1 MLLDSL
7 AIRALTLEL
16 DRLTTGLR
24 VEKIHQPLPDTLSFR
39 LYPAPAGRHL
49 LICLE
54 RTHGHVTLSDR
65 SFANP
70 ATPPAFCGLLRKY
83 LTGARLRGVRQH
95 GLERILELAFTA
107 GREGV
112 PSAYVLTVELF
123 GNIPNA
129 YLLDESG
136 RILGGCQHY
145 QTIARLQG
153 AQYVPP
159 PPPEKPSLLEIP
171 EPEFTALAD
180 EACRRRSAKV
190 LMAGL
195 DGAGRAFSEFLL
207 QRVIEGGAKAAW
219 TALAVVRA
227 SVELGVP
234 ALAGVAPGAGGR
246 PTGLV
251 PWMPAA
257 PLPPGASLA
266 GAPSEAVEA
275 MFGSGAQQNR
285 AARLRGDLSDAVERE
300 AGRVGQRLERA
311 REDLERVAE
320 AERYERW
327 GHLLQASPAAAG
339 PYASSVRLPDLFDP
353 AAPEI
358 EIPLKPGTTLT
369 GNARIHFNRA
379 RRLRRLEPVARR
391 VLRECEESLQQ
402 LDLLRR
408 DIERVSSLEP
418 AEALPRFAELR
429 EHLTASGLTGA
440 AGRGGR
446 KARGRDRPAMR
457 QFRSSDGFR
466 ILVGRSD
473 KDNDRLVTRL
483 ARRGDLW
490 LHAHDSPGAHVVV
503 KLGGAECPRATL
515 EEAAKLA
522 AHFSPHRYSSKAP
535 VAFTRVENVKKPSG
549 APAGLVTLRSYSTLV
564 VTCEPSLHARLTT
577 RAAGGPEADPVA
589 APEPA

>member
-16 DRLTTGLR
+16 DRLATGLR

-49 LICLE
+49 AICLD
-54 RTHGHVTLSDR
+54 RTHGHVTLTER

-70 ATPPAFCGLLRKY
+70 ATPPAFCSLLRKY
-83 LTGARLRGVRQH
+83 LTGARLRGVQQL
-95 GLERILELAFTA
+95 GLERIIEVAFTA
-107 GREGV
+107 GRDGV
-112 PSAYVLTVELF
+112 PAAYVLTVELF

-129 YLLDESG
+129 YLLDDAG
-136 RILGGCQHY
+136 RILGGCHHY
-145 QTIARLQG
+145 QTIARLQSG
-153 AQYVPP
+153 QYEPP
-159 PPPEKPSLLEIP
+159 PPPAKPSLLEIP
-171 EPEFTALAD
+171 EPGFAALAE
-180 EACRRRSAKV
+180 EAVRKRSAKV

-207 QRVIEGGAKAAW
+207 QRALEGGASAAW

-234 ALAGVAPGAGGR
+234 ALAGVMPGAGGH

-257 PLPPGASLA
+257 PLPPGAALA
-266 GAPSEAVEA
+266 GAPSEAVETL
-275 MFGSGAQQNR
+275 FGSGAQGTR
-285 AARLRGDLSDAVERE
+285 VERLRGQLSDAVDRE

-311 REDLERVAE
+311 REDLERAAE

-353 AAPEI
+353 EAPEL

-402 LDLLRR
+402 LELLRR
-408 DIERVSSLEP
+408 DIERVSLFEP
-418 AEALPRFAELR
+418 AEALARMAELR
-429 EHLTASGLTGA
+429 EHLSASGLAGSS
-440 AGRGGR
+440 GRGGK

-457 QFRSSDGFR
+457 LFRSSDGFR

-490 LHAHDSPGAHVVV
+490 LHAHESPGAHVVV
-503 KLGGAECPRATL
+503 KLGGAECPRTTL

-522 AHFSPHRYSSKAP
+522 AHFSPHRYSSKAA

-549 APAGLVTLRSYSTLV
+549 APAGLVTLRSYSTLIV
-564 VTCEPSLHARLTT
+564 PCEPSLPARLMT
-577 RAAGGPEADPVA
+577 RAAGGGREDVA
-589 APEPA
+589 SAPQPA